1 MPNLSIKSQ
10 GAVEYLITHAWAIL
24 IIVIVIAVLATLGLF
39 SANNQPTIPPGS
51 CQVQRPYGVNT
62 TQQLSL
68 IGACRNGLPEF
79 VAELGPTSYINTSI
93 GFVPGWGGGFSDSA
107 WFYLDTLPPGSY
119 YSAVTNI
126 GASGEP
132 GFAIDVDS
140 SGDLLALYATSPCN
154 IFGASISCNWQTVY
168 VDNVVKTGQWY
179 FVEQNVSFSGRTESV
194 CIGASGSALTC
205 NSINLGGS
213 TTLFSGNAQG
223 LLYQIGNDTFSDNF
237 NGMISNVQYY
247 DRSLSSNEI
256 NDIYG
261 SGIGGVPID
270 IYHLI
275 GWWPLNGNANDYSG
289 NQYNGNAIGGVR
301 YTAGWI
307 NSYTRP

>member
-1 MPNLSIKSQ
+1 M
-10 GAVEYLITHAWAIL
+10 
-24 IIVIVIAVLATLGLF
+24 
-39 SANNQPTIPPGS
+39 
-51 CQVQRPYGVNT
+51 
-62 TQQLSL
+62 
-68 IGACRNGLPEF
+68 
-79 VAELGPTSYINTSI
+79 
-93 GFVPGWGGGFSDSA
+93 
-107 WFYLDTLPPGSY
+107 
-119 YSAVTNI
+119 
-126 GASGEP
+126 
-132 GFAIDVDS
+132 
-140 SGDLLALYATSPCN
+140 
-154 IFGASISCNWQTVY
+154 
-168 VDNVVKTGQWY
+168 
-179 FVEQNVSFSGRTESV
+179 
-194 CIGASGSALTC
+194 TC